1 MSIWSALTEKPWE
14 PAGAPAATARASG
27 PGTRLAAQK
36 LALNFF
42 LVVISAAFL
51 LFLVTYITHS
61 QYQGF
66 QPLAGEPW
74 MPLSDAS
81 QLWFNTS
88 LLVISSVAIH
98 YALICSRRGNRDHT
112 LIAILV
118 AGFFAVQFVLAQ
130 LWLWR
135 EMTGLGYTFA
145 TNPANSYFYLLTA
158 AHGLHLIGGL
168 VVLFGVL
175 ALIWQDAAPERIQS
189 GLALTTRYWHYLL
202 GLWLVLFAMLA
213 SPPEIYD
220 AIAAACGLDGS

>member
-1 MSIWSALTEKPWE
+1 MSFLDALTEKSWD
-14 PAGAPAATARASG
+14 PASAAAASARATG
-27 PGTRLAAQK
+27 PSSPYVARK
-36 LALNFF
+36 LALYIFM
-42 LVVISAAFL
+42 VVISAAFM

-66 QPLAGEPW
+66 RPLAGEPW
-74 MPLSDAS
+74 MPLTDAS
-81 QLWFNTS
+81 RLWFNTA
-88 LLVISSVAIH
+88 LLVVSSISIH
-98 YALICSRRGNRDHT
+98 GALIASRRGNPDAT
-112 LIAILV
+112 AIAMLV

-158 AHGLHLIGGL
+158 AHGLHLLGGL
-168 VVLFGVL
+168 FVLFAAL
-175 ALIWQDAAPERIQS
+175 ALLWQGAALERIRDR
-189 GLALTTRYWHYLL
+189 LALTTRYWHYLL